1 MIARA
6 RVASG
11 SGKPLILWGGSV
23 LAALALVFCG
33 SGTTAAASAPATAR
47 TRSTFGQSLS
57 LAVSLGGALRAGQT
71 AVTANF
77 ALTNT
82 GSAVFDGCFG
92 QSWGVSV
99 IVGGH
104 YAGFDVGADHPR
116 CDEKLTLLPNQTIV
130 WSKKVPLNDLREGTA
145 KVTAWVKVIDP
156 ATCAQPS
163 GCREVSV
170 PSPLMTLAV
179 GPR

>member
-1 MIARA
+1 M
-6 RVASG
+6 
-11 SGKPLILWGGSV
+11 
-23 LAALALVFCG
+23 
-33 SGTTAAASAPATAR
+33 
-47 TRSTFGQSLS
+47 
-57 LAVSLGGALRAGQT
+57 RAGDA

-104 YAGFDVGADHPR
+104 YAGYDVSVDHPR
-116 CDEKLTLLPNQTIV
+116 CDEKLTLLAGQTIV
-130 WSKKVPLNDLREGTA
+130 WSKKVPLNELREGTA
-145 KVTAWVKVIDP
+145 KVSAWVKVIDP
-156 ATCAQPS
+156 ATCARPT

-170 PSPLMTLAV
+170 ASPLMTLAV
-179 GPR
+179 GAR